1 MPEEATCSSKS
12 AEFATH
18 AGFRSAQIREHW
30 SSCSNLVSAPRRIAL
45 PCKADA
51 ALSYP
56 WPRGDPYLCGTQP
69 ALLGCM
75 SGISWGAESSRDR
88 KVPCIPISLA
98 LFSTPDHTEQS
109 RDAVSP
115 ALEPDFESGP
125 SSGPWIMPADP
136 VHPTRLFHPVGNPST
151 DFMSLQTG
159 SKQSSTTLRL

>member
-1 MPEEATCSSKS
+1 
-12 AEFATH
+12 
-18 AGFRSAQIREHW
+18 
-30 SSCSNLVSAPRRIAL
+30 
-45 PCKADA
+45 
-51 ALSYP
+51 LSYR

-75 SGISWGAESSRDR
+75 SGISWGAESPRDR

-98 LFSTPDHTEQS
+98 LFSTLDHTEQS

-136 VHPTRLFHPVGNPST
+136 VHSTASISRSGEPFDRLHGSSGCSTRPGR
-151 DFMSLQTG
+151 
-159 SKQSSTTLRL
+159 SSRLPLCDSEHRAPRLEGLDSRHGRRAYLHCEPAIQVLHGGPNSPLRTP